1 MADKLHFIAPN
12 IVVFNCPACGMRHR
26 VRVNAATGKGGCG
39 YWTWNRNM
47 DEPTFY
53 PTIMVYGEHHASR
66 CHSFVRDGRI
76 QFYAD
81 STHALAG
88 QTVELPD
95 WVAGEEPE
103 ETL

>member
-1 MADKLHFIAPN
+1 
-12 IVVFNCPACGMRHR
+12 
-26 VRVNAATGKGGCG
+26 
-39 YWTWNRNM
+39 M

-53 PTIMVYGEHHASR
+53 PTIMVYGTHRTSR
-66 CHSFVRDGRI
+66 CHSFVRDGCI

-95 WVAGEEPE
+95 WVAEEPE